1 MCGIGRQPQ
10 RPTTSRVGNATG
22 TTAKDSNSEANSIHV
37 LMTLRHERVITVT
50 GISVKPNQGTTILLP
65 PIPTPHP
72 PPKPIGLSPTI
83 SSVIPAVAAS
93 GDGITITGTGF
104 GTEQGSSYVLFSD
117 GGVNWGAPGDLANF
131 QIDGWTDTQ
140 IQFTVPEPSGPQGV
154 WAVNPG
160 STATVLVA
168 IPGLTPNTVLRS
180 SQVPILITTA
190 PTIAGLSVAQ
200 AGPGDTVVVT
210 GRYFGAEQ
218 QHGYLQFSDNGVNWG
233 APADIAPFTLVSWSD
248 TQIVFRNS
256 APVWWLGNDV
266 RHERHSYGDQRCR
279 GDLKPSRSGDHIR
292 SALARNRR
300 QRRYHNRQQR

>member
-1 MCGIGRQPQ
+1 MRH
-10 RPTTSRVGNATG
+10 RPATPEADNVAVGNATG

-131 QIDGWTDTQ
+131 QIDGWTDTANSVYGAR
-140 IQFTVPEPSGPQGV
+140 TE
-154 WAVNPG
+154 
-160 STATVLVA
+160 
-168 IPGLTPNTVLRS
+168 R
-180 SQVPILITTA
+180 TTRRV
-190 PTIAGLSVAQ
+190 GRQSRKH
-200 AGPGDTVVVT
+200 GD
-210 GRYFGAEQ
+210 R
-218 QHGYLQFSDNGVNWG
+218 
-233 APADIAPFTLVSWSD
+233 
-248 TQIVFRNS
+248 
-256 APVWWLGNDV
+256 
-266 RHERHSYGDQRCR
+266 
-279 GDLKPSRSGDHIR
+279 SRSDPR
-292 SALARNRR
+292 SYTKHGPAK
-300 QRRYHNRQQR
+300 